1 MKKGVILIH
10 GLTGTPATMAPLTE
24 ILSRKGFK
32 VITPLLPGHGTS
44 PEELSR
50 TTWEEWCAAVLISY
64 NKLANDCDE
73 AYCAGLSLGSLL
85 TLKLAIERDVKRIIC
100 MGTPLRLSPMIEN
113 LTLPISRLPVINRLI
128 KTSKKYWEASV
139 KDPEGREIYRNLSY
153 PVIPVRSVWELQK
166 LQKNVS
172 GKIGSIKAKAL
183 IVHSKNDKAAPPFN
197 VGLLASKLAT
207 PPEVLLLERSEHV
220 VTLDLEK
227 DLVAERILKFLS

>member
-24 ILSRKGFK
+24 VLSMKGFK

-44 PEELSR
+44 PEELSG
-50 TTWEEWCAAVLISY
+50 TTWEEWCATVLTSY

-73 AYCAGLSLGSLL
+73 IYCAGLSLGSLL
-85 TLKLAIERDVKRIIC
+85 TLKLAIERVVKGIIC
-100 MGTPLRLSPMIEN
+100 MGTPLRLSPMIEK
-113 LTLPISRLPVINRLI
+113 LALPISHLPLINRLI
-128 KTSKKYWEASV
+128 KSSKKDWEASV
-139 KDPEGREIYRNLSY
+139 KDPEGREIYRSLSY

-166 LQKNVS
+166 LQKNVLD
-172 GKIGSIKAKAL
+172 KIGSIKAKVL

-197 VGLLASKLAT
+197 VDLLTSKLAT

-227 DLVAERILKFLS
+227 ELVAERILKFLS